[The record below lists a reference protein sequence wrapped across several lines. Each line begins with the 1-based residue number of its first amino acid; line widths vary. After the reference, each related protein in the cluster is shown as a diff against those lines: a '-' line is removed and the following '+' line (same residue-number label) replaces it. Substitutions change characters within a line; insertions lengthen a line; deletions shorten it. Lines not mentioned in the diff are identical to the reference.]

1 MHSVIFDQRNQEFE
15 VITRIAKNEF
25 DFFKANILSWFLQK
39 NYDESHDIAHQI
51 AMKRNQRWNRSHWK
65 LNQWSANK
73 VEGTLENLSNIFF
86 LRTWFPWNYIF
97 YFYRVVTTLKNWIIS
112 LKSDIYMKLSFASSD

>member
-73 VEGTLENLSNIFF
+73 VEGTLEREIYRTYFSYVRDFHGITFF
-86 LRTWFPWNYIF
+86 TFIVSWRH
-97 YFYRVVTTLKNWIIS
+97 
-112 LKSDIYMKLSFASSD
+112 